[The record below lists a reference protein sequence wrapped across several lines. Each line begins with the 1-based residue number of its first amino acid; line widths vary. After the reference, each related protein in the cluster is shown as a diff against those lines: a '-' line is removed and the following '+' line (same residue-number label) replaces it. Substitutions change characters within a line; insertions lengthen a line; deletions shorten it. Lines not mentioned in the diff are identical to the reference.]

1 MVLTLSACS
10 GAGETVLED
19 GEPEILGET
28 ESNRSS
34 SACEADSE
42 GLYEQDFSSE
52 TLGEEFEYFVTRD
65 WDLWEEGPEFD
76 REELYS
82 LANSADL
89 ILDSEGSRTYVS
101 LNEPEDLLKYSPN
114 GGNPLGCADEYKFSL
129 DFRVAALE
137 GEPEDDD
144 GCRTLVTTTGAYR
157 DNLGFTVMVCRNNPA
172 DNEKLT
178 FWTSSGAQWEE
189 VEGEE
194 FDGYDAP
201 EGYQRFNGQ
210 LDDSGW
216 NSLSL
221 RFRFGL
227 DSPRVEIN
235 LNGLRTNVRLVE
247 GDRADFADIKNYGR
261 A

>member
-1 MVLTLSACS
+1 MRQ
-10 GAGETVLED
+10 
-19 GEPEILGET
+19 I
-28 ESNRSS
+28 
-34 SACEADSE
+34 
-42 GLYEQDFSSE
+42 Q
-52 TLGEEFEYFVTRD
+52 
-65 WDLWEEGPEFD
+65 EEGPEFD

-178 FWTSSGAQWEE
+178 FWTSSGAQREE

-194 FDGYDAP
+194 FDGDFAP
-201 EGYQRFNGQ
+201 EGTNASTANLTTQAGTRYRCVFVS
-210 LDDSGW
+210 DW
-216 NSLSL
+216 N
-221 RFRFGL
+221 
-227 DSPRVEIN
+227 
-235 LNGLRTNVRLVE
+235 RLE
-247 GDRADFADIKNYGR
+247 
-261 A
+261 